1 MLVSH
6 DRALLRSVCD
16 EFWLVARSGLVS
28 FDGDLDDYQRFLLDE
43 AKRVREESKV
53 ALKEEKATVEP
64 ASPSSLNKKITP
76 QMKALKRD
84 LGKVEQ
90 RMAELE
96 TRRADLEA
104 SLGGDL
110 DPQAIGE
117 IGLELQSVNE
127 ALADCEEQWLSLSEQ
142 IEA

>member
-1 MLVSH
+1 
-6 DRALLRSVCD
+6 
-16 EFWLVARSGLVS
+16 
-28 FDGDLDDYQRFLLDE
+28 
-43 AKRVREESKV
+43 
-53 ALKEEKATVEP
+53 
-64 ASPSSLNKKITP
+64 
-76 QMKALKRD
+76 MKALKRD